1 MSKAFTREEAAD
13 EPAVVR
19 PRAPLPEG
27 SLNYVTERGLRLL
40 RGELERL
47 ERERAELERSE
58 DEGQRARLPPLVT
71 RIAELAARIGSAVT
85 VDSRAQPPDVI
96 RFGATVTVRDG
107 GGGQR
112 RFRIVGVDEANGAEG
127 RVAFVA
133 PLARA
138 LLGRRVGESAAVTT
152 PRGEEEL
159 EVSAVSYDVEP

>member
-1 MSKAFTREEAAD
+1 MSKAFTSEEVAE

-19 PRAPLPEG
+19 PRAPLPTG
-27 SLNYVTERGLRLL
+27 SPNYVTGRGLRLL
-40 RGELERL
+40 RLELERL

-58 DEGQRARLPPLVT
+58 DEATRGRLVPLQT
-71 RIAELAARIGSAVT
+71 RIAELAARIGSAVS
-85 VDSRAQPPDVI
+85 VDLGGQPRDEV
-96 RFGATVTVRDG
+96 RFGATVTVRDSAG
-107 GGGQR
+107 SER

-138 LLGRRVGESAAVTT
+138 VLGRRVGESAAVTT

-159 EVSAVSYDVEP
+159 EVAAVSYEEDD